1 MGAAPVA
8 GSCDPRFAAVREAF
22 AENLAVRDEVGAGL
36 CAIAGGRTVVDLW
49 GGFRD
54 EVRSRP
60 WSRDTLVNA
69 YSVGKGVAAMLVLRL
84 VERRRLELDAPVARY
99 WPEFAAEGKH
109 ETTLRM
115 LLSHR
120 AGLPGVRE
128 PLPERALYDWSAM
141 TGALA
146 AQAPFWK
153 PGTAHGYHPNS
164 FGFLVGELVRRA
176 HGSSFGSALRQL
188 VTGPLQADY
197 FVGLPRAEHGRVADI
212 VGPGAGPLPR
222 GVELRFPE
230 PTGDPEC
237 DLMRRCTYF
246 NPSGLSGFG
255 VVNGAAWRL
264 AEIPSTNGHGTARAV
279 AALYASLLAGA
290 ASPVG
295 VGPGLLSEATRVHSD
310 GEDLV
315 LGRPSRFGL
324 GFQLGSES
332 RAVGGGARSFGH
344 FGYGGSLGF
353 ADPDAGLAFGYV
365 MNRPGERWHDPR
377 TRALV
382 DALYASL

>member
-1 MGAAPVA
+1 MAAIPVA
-8 GSCDPRFAAVREAF
+8 GACDPRFAALREAF
-22 AENLAVRDEVGAGL
+22 AENFAGRDEVGAGVCVMAKG
-36 CAIAGGRTVVDLW
+36 CAVVDLW

-54 EVRSRP
+54 EARTRP

-69 YSVGKGVAAMLVLRL
+69 YSVGKGVAAMLVLRF
-84 VERRRLELDAPVARY
+84 VEGRRIDLDVPVQRY
-99 WPEFAAEGKH
+99 WPEFAAEGKR

-120 AGLPGVRE
+120 AGLPAVRE
-128 PLPERALYDWSAM
+128 PLPEHAQYHWSAM

-146 AQAPFWK
+146 AQAPFWE
-153 PGTAHGYHPNS
+153 PGTAHGYHCNT
-164 FGFLVGELVRRA
+164 FGFLVGELVRRV
-176 HGSSFGSALRQL
+176 HGSSFGTALREL

-212 VGPGAGPLPR
+212 VGPGAEPLPPGATR
-222 GVELRFPE
+222 RFPE

-237 DLMRRCTYF
+237 DLMRRHAYF

-255 VVNGAAWRL
+255 VVNSAAWRL

-279 AALYASLLAGA
+279 AALYASLLEGA
-290 ASPVG
+290 ASPLG
-295 VGPGLLSEATRVHSD
+295 VGAGLLCEATRVHSD
-310 GEDLV
+310 GDDLV
-315 LGRPSRFGL
+315 LGRSSRFGL

-365 MNRPGERWHDPR
+365 MNRPGERWHNPR
-377 TRALV
+377 TDALV
-382 DALYASL
+382 DALYGSL